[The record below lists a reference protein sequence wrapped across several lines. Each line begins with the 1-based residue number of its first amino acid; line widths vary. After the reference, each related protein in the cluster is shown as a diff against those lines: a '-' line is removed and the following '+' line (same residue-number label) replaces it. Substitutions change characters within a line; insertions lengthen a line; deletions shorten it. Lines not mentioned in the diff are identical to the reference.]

1 MKITVIGAGNMGGAI
16 VRGLVAQNAVAAENI
31 TVTAAHA
38 STLDKLKK
46 ACGQGLNTTTDNAEA
61 VAGADVIILAV
72 KPWLLLC
79 VLEEIAPRI
88 AFREQVIV
96 SVAAGVSLS
105 QIDSTLQRYSSDRV
119 IFRAIPNTAISVA
132 ASTTLLC
139 RGDNATDK
147 ELELVNAVF
156 KPLGTVVELPESRLN
171 AAMAVTS
178 CGIAYVMRFVRAT
191 VEGAVELGLS
201 PDQALGLCIDT
212 LAGTSA
218 LLGKNGSHPEAEIDK
233 VTTPGGLTIRGL
245 NAMEE
250 AGFSQSVI
258 KGLRASLPSND

>member
-1 MKITVIGAGNMGGAI
+1 MVRRLFLPAVIRISVKMQRQPRHCFRKNADAGVHRRHLHGGT
-16 VRGLVAQNAVAAENI
+16 LVYPFPARASAHEKAV
-31 TVTAAHA
+31 
-38 STLDKLKK
+38 
-46 ACGQGLNTTTDNAEA
+46 G
-61 VAGADVIILAV
+61 
-72 KPWLLLC
+72 
-79 VLEEIAPRI
+79 APRCAVLRRI
-88 AFREQVIV
+88 PRPEQT
-96 SVAAGVSLS
+96 S
-105 QIDSTLQRYSSDRV
+105 QKS
-119 IFRAIPNTAISVA
+119 TAISVA

-147 ELELVNAVF
+147 EVELVNAVF

-171 AAMAVTS
+171 AAIAVTS

-258 KGLRASLPSND
+258 KGLRASLPSKD

>member
-46 ACGQGLNTTTDNAEA
+46 ACGQGLNTTTDNA
-61 VAGADVIILAV
+61 GADVIILAV
-72 KPWLLLC
+72 KPWLLLG

-147 ELELVNAVF
+147 EVELVNAVF

-171 AAMAVTS
+171 AAIAVTS

-258 KGLRASLPSND
+258 KGLRASLPSKD